1 MYTYEDLL
9 QVTSDTGKIDFV
21 HSVIFSHKNSKL
33 YNEAYVARDYFRRRN
48 TTISQ
53 YQKLLYTLSGEAV
66 PDNFSANY
74 QFCNAFFHIFV
85 TQEVNYLLGN
95 GVTFEND
102 ATKDKL
108 GGDMFDN
115 DLIDLAEASLWGGVA
130 FGFFNLDHIDGFDVL
145 EFAPLIGEE
154 DGALHAGVRFWQ
166 IDDTKPLRATLYEED
181 GYTDYIWRK
190 KTRSGKE
197 AIEGEIL
204 HPKRTYKNIVGKSV
218 VDGEEILDGEN
229 YPNFPIVPLWGNKQ
243 KQTELTGLREK
254 IDGYDLIQSGFA
266 TDLDDASQI
275 YWTLQNSGGMDD
287 IDLAQFI
294 GRMKV
299 VKAAAVEEHSNV
311 QAHTLEVPF
320 AARQAALA
328 DIKES
333 LYRDAM
339 ALDIEKLNN
348 GNITI
353 PAINSAYQ
361 NLDMKCDAFE
371 SCVTKFIDAVLELI
385 GVEDSPTYKRTKVTN
400 VSEETEIVLSAAEYL
415 DEETILKHLPFLSPD
430 EIDDI
435 MKRKEEEEAN
445 RFVNEEEN
453 MIEEE
458 DEEEG
463 GENQIVGNALD
474 EYGSN
479 VIEMLNS
486 LLED

>member
-166 IDDTKPLRATLYEED
+166 IDDTKPYVIFDPEHTWKRKTITNFKAVKIRKRIFDKGELCYEMPEIDAIKNRCKEQLETLWDEV
-181 GYTDYIWRK
+181 
-190 KTRSGKE
+190 
-197 AIEGEIL
+197 
-204 HPKRTYKNIVGKSV
+204 KRFENPHTYY
-218 VDGEEILDGEN
+218 VDL
-229 YPNFPIVPLWGNKQ
+229 
-243 KQTELTGLREK
+243 
-254 IDGYDLIQSGFA
+254 S
-266 TDLDDASQI
+266 
-275 YWTLQNSGGMDD
+275 
-287 IDLAQFI
+287 
-294 GRMKV
+294 
-299 VKAAAVEEHSNV
+299 
-311 QAHTLEVPF
+311 
-320 AARQAALA
+320 
-328 DIKES
+328 
-333 LYRDAM
+333 
-339 ALDIEKLNN
+339 EKLWECKQ
-348 GNITI
+348 
-353 PAINSAYQ
+353 A
-361 NLDMKCDAFE
+361 L
-371 SCVTKFIDAVLELI
+371 L
-385 GVEDSPTYKRTKVTN
+385 
-400 VSEETEIVLSAAEYL
+400 
-415 DEETILKHLPFLSPD
+415 
-430 EIDDI
+430 
-435 MKRKEEEEAN
+435 RKEN
-445 RFVNEEEN
+445 
-453 MIEEE
+453 
-458 DEEEG
+458 
-463 GENQIVGNALD
+463 
-474 EYGSN
+474 
-479 VIEMLNS
+479 
-486 LLED
+486 